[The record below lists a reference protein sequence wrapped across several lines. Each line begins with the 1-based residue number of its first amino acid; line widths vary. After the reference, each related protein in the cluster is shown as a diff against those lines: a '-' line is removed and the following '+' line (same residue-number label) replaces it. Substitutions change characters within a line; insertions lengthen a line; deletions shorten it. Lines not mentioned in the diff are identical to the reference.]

1 MGETTLQMQSAVPN
15 AMQLT
20 QHDEFRAGAFIH
32 VALQSGLMS
41 AMVKTVYKY
50 IHNTYAYIY
59 VHNSA
64 LYYGKQLI
72 AT

>member
-1 MGETTLQMQSAVPN
+1 MGETTLQMQSVPN

-20 QHDEFRAGAFIH
+20 QHDEFCAGAFIH

-50 IHNTYAYIY
+50 IHNTYAYIF
-59 VHNSA
+59 VHSSA
-64 LYYGKQLI
+64 VYYGKQLI